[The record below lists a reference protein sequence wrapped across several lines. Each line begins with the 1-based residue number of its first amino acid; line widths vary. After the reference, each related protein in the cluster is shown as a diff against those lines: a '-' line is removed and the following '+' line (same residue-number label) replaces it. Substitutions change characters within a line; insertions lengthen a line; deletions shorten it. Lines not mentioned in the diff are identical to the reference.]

1 MGHTASVGYLPAYR
15 ICFTII
21 TNHQAHRAHCS
32 LSELRIRWSRWCLFG
47 YRTYHVASF
56 IFIAFVY
63 LFYITFLNAKRS
75 NVAPKIAR
83 SMTDHVLLLVPQRT
97 VVAGCSDLDRIIYTG
112 CLSFYSFFS
121 SSAVESSFFSGGE
134 SKSFEGD
141 YKIALL
147 LVLREMQLSDARLTS
162 RHQLLQSET
171 RTHVTS
177 KYLEGRFT

>member
-21 TNHQAHRAHCS
+21 INHQAHRAHCS

-83 SMTDHVLLLVPQRT
+83 SMTNHVLLLVPRRT

-112 CLSFYSFFS
+112 CLSFYSF
-121 SSAVESSFFSGGE
+121 SSFFPG
-134 SKSFEGD
+134 
-141 YKIALL
+141 
-147 LVLREMQLSDARLTS
+147 VNPN
-162 RHQLLQSET
+162 
-171 RTHVTS
+171 
-177 KYLEGRFT
+177 YLKATIKLHFCLFFVKCNFPMHG